1 MNWIIQN
8 VFVNAPWY
16 IIVAGW
22 AVVIGYALLSDAVV
36 VSRTGKGGEKTEKGG
51 KKL

>member
-1 MNWIIQN
+1 MSWIIQN

-22 AVVIGYALLSDAVV
+22 IVVIGYAFLSDAVV
-36 VSRTGKGGEKTEKGG
+36 VSRTEKGG

>member
-16 IIVAGW
+16 IIIAGW
-22 AVVIGYALLSDAVV
+22 AVVIGYALLSDAAVV
-36 VSRTGKGGEKTEKGG
+36 IKTKKTGG
-51 KKL
+51 KK